1 MAEETKNNTP
11 LETIYNGLAN
21 KNPQLKERGFDAFK
35 TDMQDDNNLQQV
47 YNGLTVKN
55 PMLKERGFDTF
66 KTDMFGGIQ
75 TQDNSQQPT
84 PEAQPKDSDMSF
96 GKKLGGT
103 VGNSFMTGLN
113 SLNSWIA
120 DAPALIYDLAGAPFR
135 AVGMNVPKS
144 EDFKGG
150 ALENVSEYYQ
160 KNAKAYEEKV
170 KKYNPEREKGIVG
183 AFQNGDIEAGV
194 LNLAGGVSESLP
206 ASMAMMMSGGMT
218 TPTLLGSAAVFGAG
232 KVQELD
238 ENAPDMDYDKRRL
251 VGAING
257 TLEGVFETYLGS
269 GAVGKSLANIIKR
282 EGADVATKQ
291 VERSLK
297 TVFADM
303 ITKNPWVAPLGE
315 GFEEV
320 GTQIAQNIV
329 DKYSGYTPDIDI
341 MSGVGDAFLSGVTMG
356 GMHGAV
362 VGLAKQATKQKGLP
376 LPPEVDQEEQPVDP
390 EGQNLTVGTFEQTE
404 QPAEPLS
411 PQEEYTQEKQQWE
424 TEANQM
430 ADMLSHENGSIVF
443 VRDYAGN
450 DHFVKGGDL
459 NSDTKQVFTVQQ
471 DEEGNVTDKK
481 PLPVNDIDKETIET
495 LSREDFLR
503 KRMMMFEDI
512 VEQSRY
518 PQVGETVEYAA
529 KEGEEPQEY
538 SVIGDQ
544 DGNLIL
550 TQDGENAIP
559 VPKEQF
565 AAPHPMDVAQE
576 EQEQAEQSP
585 AEQQPEVKPVITEQ
599 IGKNTYD
606 FVENED
612 GSLDLQLQEKQDA
625 AKTLATLE
633 KEFKDNPNWEVVA
646 EKEIVEIPAPNRF
659 TEPTQQTVV
668 SNIKVRPKA
677 QAEQVNPELQQEL
690 KQETE
695 PSYTL
700 ANQPIDREQA
710 KVLIEMAGLMKK
722 PGKIKELVVNNDE
735 ELSGL
740 MQKYFPKEEPKYA
753 FGKTK
758 LDAQKARM
766 AVEMAETPKELA
778 KIRVSGDEELSR
790 MIEQKTKFFSE
801 RARLKEPGTAVEIPS
816 LTPDQAEQRV
826 NSLLDEV
833 NEYNDIPNSH
843 VQKRS
848 DLGQRILKRANEV
861 GHKIATND
869 QGRMTL
875 IGTDNK
881 PVVRKIAQR
890 TDKSEIE
897 QHNGLND
904 YSPEFI
910 EIANNILSDGEVNL
924 QGVSLNGLTPSQVE
938 SAIKN
943 IQEGKKT
950 VAANTLLD
958 AMEQMHTSGEVV
970 FKGGYGMV
978 PFDKF
983 MESLNFEEL
992 TDEEVEIAGQ
1002 IPEDIADAIINHDE
1016 TIDFNQL
1023 FNDYLIEDG
1032 NRETNQSDED
1042 SETSEQVATD
1052 EETES
1057 EQPEQSEEEI
1067 NESVQPEQVSVETE
1081 TKPEDET
1088 PSPVSVTEQPTV
1100 NESLTVKSIQSDE
1113 SNNDDPGAVEDVQ
1126 GNDVQNGNDVRAE
1139 DERPVEE
1146 LSTDGNVSEQ
1156 RADDKPELKQ
1166 ETIKVWGGHEV
1177 PVFEYA
1183 NVDDA
1188 YEATKNSEYKQVQ
1201 ALGEGGLINGLNS
1214 EAKKITNWDNVR
1226 VLRFKNYKGGTSYY
1240 LQEKQETSLEEN
1252 GDKGSQSKIQSPLFD
1267 NLEKA
1272 EKRQSSKQKAQSEI
1286 KEAESKV
1293 NTNPTD
1299 AQKEAGNYAKGHVNV
1314 NGFDLSIETVKGEE
1328 RKGQDEN
1335 GNPWSVTM
1343 QNSYGYYKR
1352 TNGTEGKGEQVDVF
1366 LGPNPISDKFYV
1378 VDQVNPD
1385 GTFDEHKVMQGF
1397 NSIKQAEKA
1406 YMSNY
1411 SEGWQGFGAISELSK
1426 EEFAKWLK
1434 QNNPGTKAKRKPVSE
1449 MVSVKKVSQ
1458 NDRSKAV
1465 NSRQNPK
1472 QDKVVAPV
1480 KLNEK
1485 ELLIAIQ
1492 KGRAEIAPLVKQ
1504 MIAHLDSNQKK
1515 AALKNIDSILDR
1527 IEKLREQH
1535 KVADKE
1541 YKKAKDYINSQKNIQ
1556 RDLFGFDT
1564 EPVEEMFTQLEIEV
1578 PKDFSGRNI
1587 KRALKPLK
1595 DQVLLAEQKYNSAI
1609 TYAVDDIKQAIT
1621 TAERQKT
1628 ITFDSLPTVEQDP
1641 EIVAKVEAI
1650 AKRHDKIG
1658 NNSIA
1663 DILRKKIEQSK
1674 EALTQEYVDFISS
1687 KLEEAE
1693 REHSIKQNG
1702 NAEPFEP
1709 KLISVQYL
1717 KDFMAKSRKTKVIE
1731 EYIPAEVT
1739 QPLVDAYNRAA
1750 TYFAENGLKPAQ
1762 GAIRYPVGSL
1772 AEKLDK
1778 LTNLGY
1784 LSRATGQNYKVQKG
1798 HKDASPEK
1806 LAETIGLIN
1815 GEIKEINKLLD
1826 EHYSENPDPT
1836 PGKSKKA
1843 YGADN
1848 KIVSNDRYEELKK
1861 RMKDKLNNLN
1871 AGFDPEMFAI
1881 GAEMAAYH
1889 IEAGANKFADF
1900 ANRMVA
1906 DLGEAIQPY
1915 LKSYYKGSR
1924 NLPGMEGFA
1933 TGMDSDS
1940 FVDAYDFNKET
1951 APGETKESII
1961 PKHLQSKYESIA
1973 DDEFEADHPLAILD
1987 PTSKQWE
1994 SALNEYIEEKKTN
2007 LPLFDKLNQS
2017 ERRVAEKHNKGI
2029 DKNVPLNKEQD
2040 NENANYIRPG
2050 ENGTSGRGTSEV
2062 SEEGIQGESEGLNE
2076 SSNKQG
2082 ERSGTDAEVL
2092 SGDNGTELN
2101 GNQGNSEQSNS
2112 TTGRTTNGNDGNGTD
2127 GRSGN
2132 NDRDVEP
2139 VRNSNNLVIE
2149 KGERLA
2155 PRGDKAKINANIKAI
2170 EIAKK
2175 LTQSGKQAS
2184 KAQMEALK
2192 RYTGWGG
2199 LSSVFKLGHP
2209 QNQQLQEVLTP
2220 EEYKAARASTTT
2232 AFYTP
2237 PSIISNTWDMIE
2249 KLGFKGG
2256 NILEPSAG
2264 IGHFFGLMP
2273 RHLSERSN
2281 LTGVELDDTS
2291 GSILT
2296 HLYPDANITVDGYET
2311 VKIPNNSIDLVVTNV
2326 PFGDFKV
2333 YDSGEKDISKKFNI
2347 HDYFIA
2353 KSVRKLK
2360 PGGIGVFI
2368 TSTGTMDTS
2377 KDLRSW
2383 LSTQGNADVIDAVR
2397 LNADTF
2403 KSEAGTEASS
2413 DIIIIQKRK
2422 STSKSPYAKDVLD
2435 TAIERQ
2441 ANYTVQE
2448 RSKNG
2453 WGMEDVEKTATMK
2466 YNKFFLDNPE
2476 KVAGVMKFGFE
2487 AGMEIRP
2494 TQQIVKADNSIS
2506 QEEVLKNFVEQ
2517 LPTDIYSDKKA
2528 SVEYTGQSV
2537 TDVKEGG
2544 ITVVDGKP
2552 MIVENGVK
2560 VPAPWNENKVAGR
2573 PKAVAVNDYIKVKT
2587 AIDEL
2592 IDSELNDR
2600 SDMEQKRKELNRAY
2614 DTFVSRYG
2622 TLNNNVKVRFLADDV
2637 DFPGVAAI
2645 ENVTENKTLKPD
2657 QKVKKADLY
2666 TVTKSDIFTKRI
2678 LGSPVEA
2685 KAETVADAVK
2695 VSKVK
2700 KGGLDIPYMSELLD
2714 MDEQA
2719 IKESMLKDGS
2729 GFVNPITGLLETKDD
2744 YLSGNVVE
2752 KLKQAEAA
2760 NEDGDYRKNVEELK
2774 AVIPARIPIHL
2785 ISVTLGSTWVP
2796 DKVYNEFFGE
2806 TFGVRAEIKKTK
2818 GDKYIGS
2825 IFGTNAAANESMG
2838 ITEAKAHKIAMDA
2851 MNNKPTVIYDS
2862 VYDPSTRRSKQVKN
2876 VEATEQ
2882 ARVKQEEYSTMFQD
2896 WIRQGNSKH
2905 TDEMIDLYNETFNAI
2920 VQKEIRVDDFETF
2933 PGATKTKIPR
2943 EHQKIAVLR
2952 NLEKAT
2958 LDAHEVGTGKTI
2970 TLISTAMEMRRLGL
2984 AKKPTIVVQRSTYNQ
2999 FINEIKELYPNAK
3012 VLVPSAKDLKQ
3023 AQRKQLFAKIA
3034 YNDWDIVVLYH
3045 SYLDAIPDD
3054 PARVADYIDEQ
3065 IQEKL
3070 ELLDELEESD
3080 DPRSGFMAAGL
3091 KRSIENLE
3099 ADRDNNLEQANKKE
3113 KSIKQIEKTTQKAKT
3128 KAEQLLDRKTD
3139 DVMYFEQLGID
3150 ALLVDEAHGY
3160 KKLGFNTN
3168 LQGIKGIDTGA
3179 SKKAQSMRLKT
3190 RYILDNNN
3198 GKNVV
3203 FATGTPISNTMAE
3216 AWTFMRYLLPKE
3228 ELSRL
3233 QMNNFDA
3240 FVNNFGVIEESS
3252 EFSASGKF
3260 KITNRLSSYTNM
3272 PELKRAWKQISHTVL
3287 TEEIE
3292 SLKAGVGTPHLKGGK
3307 PTDIFLKQGNALK
3320 GVMKGI
3326 KERII
3331 EFDNMTGKEKKEN
3344 SHIPLVMFGL
3354 AKRAAI
3360 DVRLIDHTM
3369 PDDPNSKLNK
3379 AVEVIID
3386 RLDQTKEY
3394 KGAIAVFL
3402 DSYRNV
3408 KGKQE
3413 MFNAYD
3419 DMTQKLID
3427 KGIPAEQIAN
3437 INDYNTDDK
3446 KEKLFAKVNAGD
3458 IRVVFGSTE
3467 KLGVGV
3473 NIQERLYADIHLD
3486 APTRPSDYQQRN
3498 GRLIRQGNLHL
3509 MMDMPVEI
3517 IRLGV
3522 ERSLDV
3528 TGYQRLEI
3536 KGKQVKQMMT
3546 ENENGDREMV
3556 MDDMDEV
3563 DPNNFSEMMAN
3574 ISGSKAA
3581 HAMSLEKRKLQK
3593 LENQKEYHRKDQIF
3607 TANKIQDNKT
3617 FIPYRK
3623 GEIKKAEEQKEAIK
3637 KHFPSDVIETVKFG
3651 KAEADKEFVTFLDKT
3666 LGKIV
3671 AKEVSNLKLSEN
3683 LSSSL
3688 KTKIYLN
3695 GVEVPL
3701 RIDFQKTFSGENNK
3715 LRVMKSIYAAIPG
3728 NLEKPFGHGSF
3739 NSMIGDIASIIDS
3752 ERYDYDIRL
3761 SKEAIERYEKENENL
3776 SKKLGKPFP
3785 KEAELEKA
3793 KAKVEELRIK
3803 MEEELA
3809 AIEAEESADN
3819 VEAVEISNDLIDEAT
3834 DGEIVTTAP
3843 AKPKAESK
3851 PAQETSNKDNEE
3863 DQEVVEEKAE
3873 ESISD
3878 SNKNQ
3883 EQETASANKLH
3894 PVEEYTHT
3902 KTGETLYNVRL
3913 RTKPE
3918 PDFVSLNEIA
3928 KKHNPNSGRFP
3939 HSRYSKGF
3947 LFKDKQDAENFK
3959 NEVDSRFSENDSFV
3973 VRENEI
3979 AYGSQEEHKSAIRE
3993 TVATVSELGRVRI
4006 ADNQGGILFDGGTRE
4021 RDSRSGILSKI
4032 IRRTI
4037 LDGFRESGYVDFTGK
4052 KINSI
4057 QDIADLW
4064 AIHRSPKI
4072 EKFHAIFL
4080 NDGRIAG
4087 TTAFTLHMAST
4098 SKMPEVDY
4106 IASLYHKHGADQVY
4120 YLHNHPSGNHKVSPA
4135 DILSTQRHFER
4146 LSQKGVTLTGHVV
4159 IDTTKFSYI
4168 DVKNNPYT
4176 GAGLNSELQSYADNY
4191 VEELEYKNAVAKLFS
4206 EREQLP
4212 DDYKHRL
4219 LEISKAL
4226 LTENQYNGAVI
4237 YLSSNN
4243 QVTAYDP
4250 FPANA
4255 TASNV
4260 VNLSRMGLNIQ
4271 KLGAK
4276 AVVVHDGSFDFSKE
4290 TFPNSVDTVIDTDT
4304 NVAFYPM
4311 IDSFLDIATRKL
4323 DQLWVDEPVKA
4334 DYPILTDYLD
4344 AIEEHKAI
4352 LRKTE
4357 TKASDSLPKGSRI
4370 ADNKDYFDPEN
4381 SNVLGEITGERGASK
4396 LDKAEKA
4403 TKRLDSLK
4411 VARDMEQA
4419 NKDAKAIKLATG
4431 WERGADKKWRYEIPD
4446 VKLTVTKAG
4455 KYKLNKAVTGEAL
4468 QAYPKIGKMTLEIIP
4483 RRANST
4489 LEGYKIKNKIVVYAN
4504 SISGA
4509 ESTLVHEIQHA
4520 IQAIE
4525 GFEKGTNSKVS
4536 GDDAYWKSAGEVE
4549 ARNVQTRL
4557 NMSTEERLNSLLSET
4572 EDISRQDQVFFNNI
4586 LHEPSAGNSHPRRN
4600 MQAPTKSN
4608 LFESLRNDASATF
4621 RLNKKEGQLYEK
4633 IENTP
4638 RKLESHYNHTLIK
4651 RQIKALQQGHKLG
4664 VQDTKALTKAVQGRI
4679 IEYAK
4684 NNMPLELA
4692 GKREVTQLMNS
4703 IRNTTDVNKVVR
4715 VFYQIDDLTEGIE
4728 KKAIIK
4734 GITKLLKQH
4743 KPKSVNGRPVGTLD
4757 PDTYLVLDKIR
4768 NIVSLTKPDDIDAY
4782 VDSLTP
4788 VDEEGNA
4795 TEENVEDIAL
4805 FTMFGNMAEKS
4816 REELTQSLESLR
4828 ELIAEGQLY
4837 YRDEITARSEYLSD
4851 LRNRV
4856 ISKTSNKGV
4865 MSAQDYASYGIEQEY
4880 SKIKSFVNKNLSF
4893 EWLLDAISVDKSEKT
4908 GEGWMQQH
4916 FGDVVNKATNQETK
4930 GNRDNL
4936 ELIDKKAEEIFGVRG
4951 RKLAKVLAENSKKVK
4966 NSGVTYRRADGKRFE
4981 IKMSQNQAYKKWM
4994 EWQDPTLDKTFKEMG
5009 WDETTYNQLENF
5021 IKPEV
5026 KKWAEWQL
5034 NEFYPEYYVGVNDAF
5049 RDAYFVNMP
5058 FNPKYS
5064 PIRRE
5069 YSKVGDNDDTM
5080 LTTKGN
5086 ILAGLG
5092 NGSLKTRQNNIRH
5105 LNLVDGDLTLAKHI
5119 AEMEHFKAWVRPMKE
5134 LRSVFGSQSVQQV
5147 LKHEHGNGI
5156 RGILNKQINDFARG
5170 GVDRALVID
5179 WLDRVRRNFVTAE
5192 LGLNYGLLP
5201 KQLVSA
5207 FTYMMD
5213 MPLDVYMKGMT
5224 ELITNPAKVKRE
5236 LNESELIKNRYKSGW
5251 THEVESAMKGGAPN
5265 AIAGVKSGMNELI
5278 NKLMLPTKLGDKFA
5292 IYAGWTAYKYH
5303 LDEQLKKGVSQKEA
5317 KEYAMNQFE
5326 RIVSRSQ
5333 QSAALKDTSELQKGS
5348 MGKLFT
5354 MFHNSQ
5360 QQYFRYEIQAIRNLA
5375 KGRGS
5380 AAHNMKIIAVT
5391 HFLLPMMFQLV
5402 SNWFTDDDEKTEN
5415 KRLLRSAILGSFNG
5429 LLIAGDIIESGI
5441 EKLTGEYWNYE
5452 PSPVF
5457 GAVDKSLT
5465 GLYNIGK
5472 GIKDMDS
5479 EAFVKGADMLAHAAN
5494 QTLIGLPYRPTKK
5507 IIKQIEGITDGVD
5520 NKLKNEYDATIKEAR
5535 KYEGKLDEWFED
5547 DPDRYDK
5554 EVESDK
5560 AERSSELLSMHRL
5573 ILAAKRR
5580 KKSYEEDG
5588 LNDKAREE
5596 QIYINELMQ
5605 EAINIK

>member
-390 EGQNLTVGTFEQTE
+390 EGQNLTVGTFEQAE

-700 ANQPIDREQA
+700 ANQLIDREQA

-1240 LQEKQETSLEEN
+1240 LQEKQETEQSETIPEEISQFKDVTDEQMGVEFDQVDEDEVLSSFIGLDYSGTQCTGYACRIKQIFGDRAKVFGFNQSDNPTEYEYATDGHDFAVVDDRYIVDPWFKLVEGDRAEDETDRVISDLKDPRQTEFIKKYYGSPNLWERMTEVERNAIENKSEFTSLDVPSKNEQDETSLEEN

-1299 AQKEAGNYAKGHVNV
+1299 AQKEAGNYAKGHVKV

-1458 NDRSKAV
+1458 NDQSKAV
-1465 NSRQNPK
+1465 NSRQNPN

-1609 TYAVDDIKQAIT
+1609 TYAGDDIKQAIT

-1717 KDFMAKSRKTKVIE
+1717 KDFMAKSRKTKGIE

-1750 TYFAENGLKPAQ
+1750 IYFAENGLKPAQ

-1951 APGETKESII
+1951 VPGETKESII

-1973 DDEFEADHPLAILD
+1973 DDEFEADHPLAMLD

-2017 ERRVAEKHNKGI
+2017 QRRVAEKHNKGI

-2637 DFPGVAAI
+2637 DFPGIAAI

-2933 PGATKTKIPR
+2933 PGATRVKIPR

-2984 AKKPTIVVQRSTYNQ
+2984 AKKPTIVIQRSTYNQ
-2999 FINEIKELYPNAK
+2999 FINQIKELYPNAK

-3070 ELLDELEESD
+3070 ELLDELEDSD
-3080 DPRSGFMAAGL
+3080 DPRSSFMAAGL
-3091 KRSIENLE
+3091 KRSIERLE
-3099 ADRDNNLEQANKKE
+3099 TDRDNNLEQAKKKE
-3113 KSIKQIEKTTQKAKT
+3113 KSIKQIEKTTQKART

-3150 ALLVDEAHGY
+3150 ALLIDEAHGY

-3168 LQGIKGIDTGA
+3168 LQGIKGIDTSA
-3179 SKKAQSMRLKT
+3179 SKKAQSMWLKT
-3190 RYILDNNN
+3190 RHILNNSDW
-3198 GKNVV
+3198 KNVV

-3331 EFDNMTGKEKKEN
+3331 EFDNMTGKKKKEN

-3556 MDDMDEV
+3556 MDDVDEV

-3959 NEVDSRFSENDSFV
+3959 NEVDSRFNENDTFV
-3973 VRENEI
+3973 VQENEI
-3979 AYGSQEEHKSAIRE
+3979 AYGSQEQHRSAIRK
-3993 TVATVSELGRVRI
+3993 TLADISRIGELKYTDRTGR
-4006 ADNQGGILFDGGTRE
+4006 ILFDPVTSNGNNP
-4021 RDSRSGILSKI
+4021 SRRTSKI
-4032 IRRTI
+4032 RKRTV
-4037 LDGFRESGYVDFTGK
+4037 LEDFEESGYVDFVGRRVE
-4052 KINSI
+4052 SP
-4057 QDIADLW
+4057 QDIADLF
-4064 AIHRSPKI
+4064 AIYRSPYI
-4072 EKFHAIFL
+4072 EKVHAVFIK
-4080 NDGRIAG
+4080 DGRIVG
-4087 TTAFTLHMAST
+4087 TTAQTTNH
-4098 SKMPEVDY
+4098 
-4106 IASLYHKHGADQVY
+4106 IASSYIFKSGRIEELYNKYEADGY
-4120 YLHNHPSGNHKVSPA
+4120 YLLHNHPSGNHKVSVGDVA
-4135 DILSTQRHFER
+4135 STHNIKRE
-4146 LSQKGVTLTGHVV
+4146 LDKKGINLIGHVI
-4159 IDTTKFSYI
+4159 IDTDKFSYI
-4168 DVKNNPYT
+4168 DLSTKPFT
-4176 GAGLNSELQSYADNY
+4176 GGMLMSDIQKYINTQVDELHYPNVVPMLFHERESLGSGEHAQKRMFEVAKSLLSDNGYKGAIVYISRNLNITGYDVFPKGANSEQIARIAQEALDN
-4191 VEELEYKNAVAKLFS
+4191 N
-4206 EREQLP
+4206 
-4212 DDYKHRL
+4212 
-4219 LEISKAL
+4219 I
-4226 LTENQYNGAVI
+4226 GASVI
-4237 YLSSNN
+4237 Y
-4243 QVTAYDP
+4243 
-4250 FPANA
+4250 
-4255 TASNV
+4255 
-4260 VNLSRMGLNIQ
+4260 
-4271 KLGAK
+4271 
-4276 AVVVHDGSFDFSKE
+4276 VHDGSFSHDYYSELPGETLDFINTKTGYSESFRTYKGIQIQE
-4290 TFPNSVDTVIDTDT
+4290 TDIQTLW
-4304 NVAFYPM
+4304 
-4311 IDSFLDIATRKL
+4311 DSAK
-4323 DQLWVDEPVKA
+4323 QYGSEPVKS
-4334 DYPILTDYLD
+4334 DYALLPDYLD
-4344 AIEEHKAI
+4344 AVDEY
-4352 LRKTE
+4352 RKNPPS
-4357 TKASDSLPKGSRI
+4357 KP
-4370 ADNKDYFDPEN
+4370 DPDDPNTIREPGNHYN
-4381 SNVLGEITGERGASK
+4381 SNG
-4396 LDKAEKA
+4396 
-4403 TKRLDSLK
+4403 KR
-4411 VARDMEQA
+4411 
-4419 NKDAKAIKLATG
+4419 AI
-4431 WERGADKKWRYEIPD
+4431 
-4446 VKLTVTKAG
+4446 
-4455 KYKLNKAVTGEAL
+4455 
-4468 QAYPKIGKMTLEIIP
+4468 
-4483 RRANST
+4483 
-4489 LEGYKIKNKIVVYAN
+4489 
-4504 SISGA
+4504 
-4509 ESTLVHEIQHA
+4509 
-4520 IQAIE
+4520 
-4525 GFEKGTNSKVS
+4525 
-4536 GDDAYWKSAGEVE
+4536 
-4549 ARNVQTRL
+4549 
-4557 NMSTEERLNSLLSET
+4557 
-4572 EDISRQDQVFFNNI
+4572 
-4586 LHEPSAGNSHPRRN
+4586 
-4600 MQAPTKSN
+4600 KSN
-4608 LFESLRNDASATF
+4608 LFEALRNDASATF
-4621 RLNKKEGQLYEK
+4621 RLNKKENQLYEK

-4768 NIVSLTKPDDIDAY
+4768 NIISLTKPDDIDAY

-4893 EWLLDAISVDKSEKT
+4893 EWLLDTISVDKSEKT